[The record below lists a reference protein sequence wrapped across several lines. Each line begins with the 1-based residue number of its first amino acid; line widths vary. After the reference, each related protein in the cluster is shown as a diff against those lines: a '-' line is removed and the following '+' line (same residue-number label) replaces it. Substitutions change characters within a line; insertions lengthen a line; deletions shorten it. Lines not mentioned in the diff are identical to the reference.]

1 MYLSII
7 IIIILITILISL
19 IYYYT
24 YTYAYTNKSKKILYT
39 DFNYF
44 YNTNHIDLKFLDNI
58 NKFSN
63 NIYNETM
70 NINSNWIDW
79 PEKQLYNNNNK
90 DSWKIFPFYGF
101 DKWIDKN
108 CKRCP
113 TIYNFIKTIPNLKLA
128 TLSKLSSKTKLNPH
142 RGWGSH
148 SNFVL
153 RCHYGIIVPDK
164 CYVSVSNNIKPPLH
178 DNDNDNDNDNDDNDI
193 ISKTYPDDYIYKYS
207 NGIIEEIQ
215 FHKQFKWTI
224 FDDSE
229 THYAGNLSNTDRIVL
244 IIDITRPKSIK
255 NGTSEIGHSSEL
267 LQLIDYYKKNY

>member
-1 MYLSII
+1 MNISL
-7 IIIILITILISL
+7 IIILIILILLIISL
-19 IYYYT
+19 IYYYK
-24 YTYAYTNKSKKILYT
+24 NPGDVLDDINISKSILYT

-44 YNTNHIDLKFLDNI
+44 YDTKHKDFIFLEDI

-70 NINSNWIDW
+70 NINNNWIDW
-79 PEKQLYNNNNK
+79 PEKELYNKNTE

-108 CKRCP
+108 CKKCP

-128 TLSKLSSKTKLNPH
+128 TLSKLSSQTKLNPH

-153 RCHYGIIVPDK
+153 RCHYGIVVPDM
-164 CYVSVSNNIKPPLH
+164 CYISVSNNIKPPLH
-178 DNDNDNDNDNDDNDI
+178 NNNDI
-193 ISKTYPDDYIYKYS
+193 ISKSYPNNYIYKDKFK
-207 NGIIEEIQ
+207 NIEEIQ
-215 FHKQFKWTI
+215 FHKQFKWII

-229 THYAGNLSNTDRIVL
+229 THYAGNLSNTDRIIL
-244 IIDITRPKSIK
+244 IIDIMRPKSIK
-255 NGTSEIGHSSEL
+255 NGTSTMGDTTEL
-267 LQLIDYYKKNY
+267 LQLIEYYKKNY